1 MITTDNKV
9 EFTSAFIKNFEVRDE
24 DLKQT
29 LYLVALEATLKKD
42 ESEGAF
48 FVRLFKA
55 FNDHLKRFHMNQ
67 QEKEKV
73 ISIGVCKGFPIDII
87 SVPDDLMAFLN
98 VMLR

>member
-1 MITTDNKV
+1 MITTENKV
-9 EFTSAFIKNFEVRDE
+9 EFTSAFIKNFEVTDE

-29 LYLVALEATLKKD
+29 LYLVALEATPEKD

-48 FVRLFKA
+48 FGRLFKS
-55 FNDHLKRFHMNQ
+55 FDDHLKRFHMSQ

-87 SVPDDLMAFLN
+87 SVPDDLMTFLN

>member
-1 MITTDNKV
+1 MVTTENKV
-9 EFTSAFIKNFEVRDE
+9 QFTSAFIKNFDVTDE

-29 LYLVALEATLKKD
+29 LYLVALETTLDKD
-42 ESEGAF
+42 ESESAF
-48 FVRLFKA
+48 FVRLFKS
-55 FNDHLKRFHMNQ
+55 FDDHLKRFHMNQ